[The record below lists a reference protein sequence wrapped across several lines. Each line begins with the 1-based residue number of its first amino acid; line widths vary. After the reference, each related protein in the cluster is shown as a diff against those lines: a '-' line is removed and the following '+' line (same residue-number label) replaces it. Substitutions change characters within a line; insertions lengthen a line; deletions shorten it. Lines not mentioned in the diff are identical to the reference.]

1 MSRHAILRAVDRA
14 VPAYRRLVRGLEA
27 LLPLFDLS
35 VRLYLAHIFWQGG
48 MVKLSSWM
56 STVMLFTLV
65 YDVPLLPPEVAAYLA
80 TAVELGGSFLLAIGL
95 AGRWAALSLFGL
107 NIVAA
112 ISYGQLSEAA
122 LQESFYWGILFL
134 YFVLHGPGLLSVDAL
149 LTSLMRR
156 SPWAYNRGQQAVPPA
171 RLGVKENHLYVLLHR
186 TRQKIR
192 QCLFD

>member
-1 MSRHAILRAVDRA
+1 MKEDDGFFAWTVNRAVLI
-14 VPAYRRLVRGLEA
+14 YGRLVWGLEA

-35 VRLYLAHIFWQGG
+35 VRLYLAHIFWKGG

-56 STVMLFTLV
+56 STVMLFTMV
-65 YDVPLLPPEVAAYLA
+65 YDVPLLPPEIAAYLA

-122 LQESFYWGILFL
+122 LQEAFYWGILFL
-134 YFVLHGPGLLSVDAL
+134 YFVLHGPGLLSADAL
-149 LTSLMRR
+149 LRYLMRR
-156 SPWAYNRGQQAVPPA
+156 RQSKSDTEQHLSEQTVPHSA
-171 RLGVKENHLYVLLHR
+171 
-186 TRQKIR
+186 
-192 QCLFD
+192 